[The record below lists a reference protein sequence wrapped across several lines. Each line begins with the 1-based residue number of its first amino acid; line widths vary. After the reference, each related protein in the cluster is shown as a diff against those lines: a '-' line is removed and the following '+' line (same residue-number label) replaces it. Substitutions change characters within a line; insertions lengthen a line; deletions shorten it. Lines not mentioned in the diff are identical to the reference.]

1 MSEVI
6 LLTGGNL
13 GDRQAMLALAR
24 EQVARTVGL
33 VKKSSALYETAA
45 WGNTDQ
51 PAFLNQVLVVETA
64 LSPESVLE
72 QVLAI
77 EKGLGRKRTDKWGP
91 RSLDIDI
98 LFYDAMVM
106 ATAQLTIPHPE
117 IPHRRFVLEPLAE
130 IAPDMVHPM
139 LGISIRDLL
148 AQTGD
153 GLAVRRLA

>member
-13 GDRQAMLALAR
+13 GDRQAMLDSAR
-24 EQVARTVGL
+24 EQIARNVGPL
-33 VKKSSALYETAA
+33 KRTSGLYETDA

-51 PAFLNQVLVVETA
+51 PAFLNQVLVVDTA
-64 LSPESVLE
+64 LTPEAVLE

-77 EKGLGRKRTDKWGP
+77 ESGLGRKRMDKWGP

-98 LFYDAMVM
+98 LFYEATIMV
-106 ATAQLTIPHPE
+106 TERLQIPHPE
-117 IPHRRFVLEPLAE
+117 IPRRRFVLEPLAE
-130 IAPDMVHPM
+130 VAPGMIHPV

-148 AQTGD
+148 AQTRD
-153 GLAVRRLA
+153 TLAVRRLG